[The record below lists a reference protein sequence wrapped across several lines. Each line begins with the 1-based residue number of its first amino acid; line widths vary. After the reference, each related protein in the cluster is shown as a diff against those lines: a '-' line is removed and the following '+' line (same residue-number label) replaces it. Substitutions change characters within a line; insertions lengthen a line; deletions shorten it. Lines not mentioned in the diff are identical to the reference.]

1 MRWGMRWGRLNRLV
15 QIRIEMSEKDK
26 PDMGPLPPARQG
38 KPHEAGFESKE
49 GEDKEKMEPDS
60 TRSIKSRVRSGIS
73 LIFLCLLLVGPPL
86 YMLFQEFIAGVI
98 ALVIS
103 VAALALILSGRLGT
117 NGGNGGGGGGGC
129 GGGGCGGGN

>member
-1 MRWGMRWGRLNRLV
+1 M
-15 QIRIEMSEKDK
+15 QISIEMSEKDK
-26 PDMGPLPPARQG
+26 PHMGPLPPARQG
-38 KPHEAGFESKE
+38 KPHEAGFESNE

-60 TRSIKSRVRSGIS
+60 TRPTKGRRFRPGIS

-86 YMLFQEFIAGVI
+86 YMLYMYLHHKSTVFIPGVI

-103 VAALALILSGRLGT
+103 LAVLALILSGRLGT